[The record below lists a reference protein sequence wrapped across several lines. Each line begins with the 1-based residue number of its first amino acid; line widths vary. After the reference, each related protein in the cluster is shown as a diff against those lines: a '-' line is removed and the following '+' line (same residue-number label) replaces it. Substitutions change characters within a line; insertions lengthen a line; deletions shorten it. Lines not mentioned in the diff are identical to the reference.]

1 MITDTISYPFRLKY
15 HSSHH
20 LISFNSPVSFSGEAE
35 GGCYSEILGSLYGK
49 VGNFD
54 DREASFFMSSYPVS
68 DSQPWY
74 PISLKKVTASFQRT
88 DMEVFKA

>member
-20 LISFNSPVSFSGEAE
+20 LISFNIPVSFSGGAE
-35 GGCYSEILGSLYGK
+35 GGCYSEILELLYGK

-54 DREASFFMSSYPVS
+54 DGDASFFMSSNPVS
-68 DSQPWY
+68 YSQPWY

-88 DMEVFKA
+88 DMEVSKA